1 MRTSRL
7 TSALVIFVSV
17 FVLHWSHAGILDDA
31 RDRLAHGEFDSA
43 ATYFE
48 KHLQSAEP
56 SAAVYYEL
64 GQALQK
70 SNREAEAALAYRRS
84 LLLDPRFV
92 VAANALAE
100 SNARLGVPS
109 ASPTWSMRFA
119 EKIPFD
125 PAALVGAIVFW
136 LGSFLLIAAFAIPPK
151 RTLLFLAGAAL
162 FFSGLG
168 VCLLVAFT
176 DPRVAGAHQA
186 LIMNQEGTS
195 LYKVPSEDSSEKIT
209 TLNPGFLVKILSARG
224 RWLHIEL
231 PNGQRGWSPQQGT
244 VPLIP
249 SA

>member
-1 MRTSRL
+1 MRTSRSI
-7 TSALVIFVSV
+7 TALVICVLV

-31 RDRLAHGEFDSA
+31 RDRLEHGEYDSA

-48 KHLQSAEP
+48 KHLQSASP

-84 LLLDPRFV
+84 LLLDPRFAM
-92 VAANALAE
+92 AANALAE

-109 ASPTWSMRFA
+109 VSPTWSMRFA

-125 PAALVGAIVFW
+125 PAALAGAMVFW

-151 RTLLFLAGAAL
+151 RTLLFLVGAAL

-176 DPRVAGAHQA
+176 DPRVAGAQQA

-209 TLNPGFLVKILSARG
+209 TLNQGSLVKILSSRG
-224 RWLHIEL
+224 RWFHIEL
-231 PNGQRGWSPQQGT
+231 PNGQRGWSPQEGT